1 MRLIAAL
8 IAVPLLTGCLPRQVV
23 VHDGIR
29 ASVVDAES
37 KAAIA
42 GAFVYDRVEAGRPR
56 VLARS
61 DADGRLELAPKTRR
75 RMTPVMGEAQVVQS
89 LWICSAGY
97 EPTRVSQ
104 RAGWNADVATA
115 RVHALGT
122 VELAPSAVRDGNG
135 CALTRAVSPDGRD
148 DGTPSA
154 R

>member
-8 IAVPLLTGCLPRQVV
+8 ITVPLLTGCLPRQVV

-37 KAAIA
+37 KAAIG
-42 GAFVYDRVEAGRPR
+42 GAFVYDGFEAGRPR

-61 DADGRLELAPKTRR
+61 GADGRLELAPKTRR

-89 LWICSAGY
+89 LWICSVGY
-97 EPTRVSQ
+97 APRRVAQ
-104 RAGWNADVATA
+104 RAGWNADFTAA

-122 VELAPSAVRDGNG
+122 VELMPSTARDEEG
-135 CALTRAVSPDGRD
+135 CALTRVMPPGRAV
-148 DGTPSA
+148 DGTPPA
-154 R
+154 P

>member
-8 IAVPLLTGCLPRQVV
+8 IAVSLLTACLPRQVV

-37 KAAIA
+37 KAAIG

-61 DADGRLELAPKTRR
+61 GADGRLELAPKTRR
-75 RMTPVMGEAQVVQS
+75 RTTPVMGEAQVVQS
-89 LWICSAGY
+89 LWICGAGY

-104 RAGWNADVATA
+104 RAGWNADFAAA
-115 RVHALGT
+115 RVHTLGT
-122 VELAPSAVRDGNG
+122 VELVPSTARDEEG
-135 CALTRAVSPDGRD
+135 CALTRVMPPDRAV
-148 DGTPSA
+148 DGTLPA
-154 R
+154 P